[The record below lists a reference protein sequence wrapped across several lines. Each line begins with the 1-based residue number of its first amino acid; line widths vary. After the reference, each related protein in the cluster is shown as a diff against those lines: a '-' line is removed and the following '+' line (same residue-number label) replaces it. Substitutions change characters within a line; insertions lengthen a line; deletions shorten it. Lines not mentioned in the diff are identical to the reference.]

1 MRIIHSLLRW
11 GGLYLLV
18 LLMIAV
24 SIWEQTLPVIS
35 IDHTILLVFILVF
48 FGILINIWIK
58 HNEMNFL
65 VYRSETRKEN
75 DQSEQFEPLNEKAH
89 LEKTK

>member
-1 MRIIHSLLRW
+1 MRAIHSLLRW

-48 FGILINIWIK
+48 FGTLINIWIK

-75 DQSEQFEPLNEKAH
+75 DQSEQFEPLNKKAH